1 MTSWLIL
8 DQRLSPAFS
17 PLSTPLYSL
26 PSSIEFCTRVAKI
39 VAKRTKK
46 PTYVGCSV
54 SLEGATVEEEMEA
67 MQGAI
72 DGILRE
78 LGRERQTSPTV
89 NGVQ

>member
-1 MTSWLIL
+1 
-8 DQRLSPAFS
+8 
-17 PLSTPLYSL
+17 
-26 PSSIEFCTRVAKI
+26 
-39 VAKRTKK
+39 
-46 PTYVGCSV
+46 
-54 SLEGATVEEEMEA
+54 MEA